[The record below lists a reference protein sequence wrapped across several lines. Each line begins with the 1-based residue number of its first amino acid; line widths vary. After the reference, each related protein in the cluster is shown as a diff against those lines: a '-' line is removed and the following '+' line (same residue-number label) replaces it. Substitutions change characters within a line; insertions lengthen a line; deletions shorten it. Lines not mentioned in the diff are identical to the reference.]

1 MGNVRFD
8 FCQQLTQS
16 AGADCQIALQKESI
30 LFVTES
36 SADFVFCGINAKEV
50 GCFH

>member
-8 FCQQLTQS
+8 LCQQLTHS
-16 AGADCQIALQKESI
+16 AGAHCQIALPQESI

-36 SADFVFCGINAKEV
+36 SADFVFCGIDAKEV